1 MVNEKHNI
9 HLKYNFDVVSF
20 RFLLLYIKEVILVKK
35 YEIYLKI
42 RYYKLYSKIRNIKQK
57 YSGPILCIANGPSL
71 SSSIDRASKELNL
84 DFSQIPVF
92 ACNEYW
98 MHQNLI
104 GLKPQFYTLYDPD
117 YFHTSTVD
125 FENIKNNSHYDE
137 QKNVGELLKSWAN
150 TSNEVLESDM
160 TVFINISHTKNIQNT
175 TGDNIYPILGLTSP
189 IVNNISD
196 ITRTLKIPSLT
207 VYMNICIAAYMGFS
221 PIYLA
226 GYDNSSTLTLS
237 RLENGNLTYRFEHFY
252 PETKNETIRISKMET
267 HEFFS
272 SASQIHRLHM
282 NLKNINVINLDRT
295 GITGLQHGI

>member
-1 MVNEKHNI
+1 MLSKKNNSFFE
-9 HLKYNFDVVSF
+9 YNLDIASSKF
-20 RFLLLYIKEVILVKK
+20 FLYYLSKILCVKI
-35 YEIYLKI
+35 YEINLKI
-42 RYYKLYSKIRNIKQK
+42 RYYKSYSKIRNLKQK

-104 GLKPQFYTLYDPD
+104 GLKPQFYTLFDPD
-117 YFHTSTVD
+117 YFHTSTVNL
-125 FENIKNNSHYDE
+125 ENIKNNSDYDE
-137 QKNVGELLKSWAN
+137 RKNVGELLKSWAN

-160 TVFINISHTKNIQNT
+160 TVFINISHTKNIQNK

-282 NLKNINVINLDRT
+282 NLKNLNVINLDRT

>member
-1 MVNEKHNI
+1 MPSKKNNTYFEYNLDI
-9 HLKYNFDVVSF
+9 ASLKF
-20 RFLLLYIKEVILVKK
+20 FLFYLRKMLFVKI
-35 YEIYLKI
+35 YEINLKI
-42 RYYKLYSKIRNIKQK
+42 RYYKLHLKTRNLKQK

-71 SSSIDRASKELNL
+71 SSTLDRASKELNL

-104 GLKPQFYTLYDPD
+104 GLKPQFYTLFDPD
-117 YFHTSTVD
+117 YFHTSTVNL
-125 FENIKNNSHYDE
+125 EYVKNNSDFGE
-137 QKNVGELLKSWAN
+137 QNNVGELLKSWAS
-150 TSNEVLESDM
+150 TSNEVLDSDM
-160 TVFINISHTKNIQNT
+160 TVFVNISHTKNIQNNT
-175 TGDNIYPILGLTSP
+175 RHNIYPILGLTSP
-189 IVNNISD
+189 IVNNVKD

-221 PIYLA
+221 PIYIA
-226 GYDNSSTLTLS
+226 GYDNSSTLTLR
-237 RLENGNLTYRFEHFY
+237 RLENGDLTYRFEHFY
-252 PETKNETIRISKMET
+252 PETKNETSRISTMET

-282 NLKNINVINLDRT
+282 NLKNLNVINLDRT